1 VSSLGHAVLPVSA
14 RQGEDLVDIIKED
27 PMGLLSNTVSICQF
41 SVVGDMPTENFIEW
55 AGRCLAGHAFQSIEG
70 GSEEQS
76 VGWVHLDDFEACD
89 FEVPDAYARDHYLT
103 FSLRRDRRRIPAGM
117 LKAHMERAEQK
128 FLAEHPGLQ
137 RVPKNKRE
145 ELRDAVRGTLLSRT
159 LPSPATF
166 DAVWDTRNGRLTLA
180 TLNSQVIEMFENL
193 FKTSFEGLRLVA
205 VHPMSRA
212 VSVVGEERR
221 QALQQLNRA
230 VNDTVLDQIKDNL
243 WLGWDFL
250 RWLVDR
256 TLNSGAEYRVNQS
269 GPALDGE
276 GFVAYLNDRLVLTGG
291 HEEGTQKITVA
302 GPQDH
307 FDEALAALDT
317 GKDIA
322 EGTLY
327 LEKGE
332 QQWKMTLKGE
342 LFQFG
347 SYRCPAV
354 KLEKDALTDR
364 DSERLAVFFERMYV
378 LEEGL
383 QLFDSLLCAFLEER
397 LADDWHPPLAETTP
411 DA

>member
-1 VSSLGHAVLPVSA
+1 
-14 RQGEDLVDIIKED
+14 
-27 PMGLLSNTVSICQF
+27 
-41 SVVGDMPTENFIEW
+41 
-55 AGRCLAGHAFQSIEG
+55 
-70 GSEEQS
+70 
-76 VGWVHLDDFEACD
+76 
-89 FEVPDAYARDHYLT
+89 
-103 FSLRRDRRRIPAGM
+103 
-117 LKAHMERAEQK
+117 
-128 FLAEHPGLQ
+128 
-137 RVPKNKRE
+137 
-145 ELRDAVRGTLLSRT
+145 
-159 LPSPATF
+159 
-166 DAVWDTRNGRLTLA
+166 LTLA

-212 VSVVGEERR
+212 VSVLGEERR

-397 LADDWHPPLAETTP
+397 LADDWHPPLAETIP

>member
-1 VSSLGHAVLPVSA
+1 VSLLGDAILPV
-14 RQGEDLVDIIKED
+14 RGQDEDLVDIIKED

-41 SVVGDMPTENFIEW
+41 NIVGDMPTENFIEW

-89 FEVPDAYARDHYLT
+89 FEAPDAYARDHYLT

-145 ELRDAVRGTLLSRT
+145 ELREAVRGTLLSRT
-159 LPSPATF
+159 LPSPAIF

-205 VHPMSRA
+205 VHPMARA
-212 VSVVGEERR
+212 TSVLGEERK

>member
-1 VSSLGHAVLPVSA
+1 
-14 RQGEDLVDIIKED
+14 
-27 PMGLLSNTVSICQF
+27 MGLLSNTVSICQF
-41 SVVGDMPTENFIEW
+41 SVVGEVPTENLVEW
-55 AGRCLAGHAFQSIEG
+55 AGQCLAGHAFQSIEG
-70 GSEEQS
+70 SSEEQS
-76 VGWVHLDDFEACD
+76 TGWVHLDDFEAWD
-89 FEVPDAYARDHYLT
+89 FEEPDVFARDHYLT
-103 FSLRRDRRRIPAGM
+103 FSLRRDRRRIPGGL
-117 LKAHMERAEQK
+117 LKAHLERAEQK

-145 ELRDAVRGTLLSRT
+145 ELREAVRGTLLSRT

-166 DAVWDTRNGRLTLA
+166 DAVWDTQSGRLTVT
-180 TLNSQVIEMFENL
+180 TLNGQVLELFENL

-205 VHPMSRA
+205 VHPMARA
-212 VSVVGEERR
+212 AAVLDDNHKEG
-221 QALQQLNRA
+221 LQQLNRA

-256 TLNSGAEYRVNQS
+256 TLNSGSDYRVTQP

-276 GFVAYLNDRLVLTGG
+276 SFVAYLNDRLVLTGG

-302 GPQDH
+302 GPQDR

-317 GKDIA
+317 GKDIG

-332 QQWKMTLKGE
+332 LQWKMTLKGE

-354 KLEKDALTDR
+354 KLEKDALTDQH
-364 DSERLAVFFERMYV
+364 SERMAVFFERMYV

-383 QLFDSLLCAFLEER
+383 QLFDSLLNTFLQER
-397 LADDWHPPLAETTP
+397 LSEGWRPPLTDPSTAE
-411 DA
+411 

>member
-1 VSSLGHAVLPVSA
+1 V
-14 RQGEDLVDIIKED
+14 
-27 PMGLLSNTVSICQF
+27 GLLSNTVSICQF
-41 SVVGDMPTENFIEW
+41 NVVGDLPAENLIEW
-55 AGRCLAGHAFQSIEG
+55 AGQCLAGHAFQSIEG
-70 GSEEQS
+70 SSEEQS
-76 VGWVHLDDFEACD
+76 VGWVHLDDFEDCD
-89 FEVPDAYARDHYLT
+89 FASPEAYARDHYLT
-103 FSLRRDRRRIPAGM
+103 FSLRRDRRRIPGGL
-117 LKAHMERAEQK
+117 LKAHLERAEQK
-128 FLAEHPGLQ
+128 YLAEHPGLQ

-166 DAVWDTRNGRLTLA
+166 DAVWDTRSGRLTLT
-180 TLNSQVIEMFENL
+180 TLNGQVSELFENL
-193 FKTSFEGLRLVA
+193 FKTTFGGLRLVA
-205 VHPMSRA
+205 VHPIARA
-212 VSVVGEERR
+212 VSVLDENRR
-221 QALQQLNRA
+221 ETLRQLNRA

-256 TLNSGAEYRVNQS
+256 TLHSGSEYRVTQP

-276 GFVAYLNDRLVLTGG
+276 GFVAYLNDRLVLSGG

-302 GPQDH
+302 GPQDR

-317 GKDIA
+317 GKDIG

-342 LFQFG
+342 MFHFG

-354 KLEKDALTDR
+354 KLEKDALTDQN
-364 DSERLAVFFERMYV
+364 SERLAVFYERMYV

-397 LADDWHPPLAETTP
+397 LSENWRPPLAE
-411 DA
+411 AHAGN